1 MWSENRVLNP
11 HIIDVARRAAVEVY
25 LALAPVA
32 LSRKGGTPS
41 DHDQAAA

>member
-1 MWSENRVLNP
+1 MWSENRFLNL